1 MTSFKNGLSPSHS
14 VGLDSRPRE
23 LLLHP
28 RDVVHGVE
36 YRADH
41 RQHLHHPHQGG
52 QEAVVVSGEQ
62 QKYGVALEPEPDK
75 GGDVTDQQEPGNVS
89 GGAPPVALRG
99 AHLQR
104 PADPEGEHDAFIR
117 RVGCVSLLLL

>member
-1 MTSFKNGLSPSHS
+1 MTPALASCFFT
-14 VGLDSRPRE
+14 
-23 LLLHP
+23 
-28 RDVVHGVE
+28 HGMSSTVSKIGPTTGSIFTIHT
-36 YRADH
+36 RVD
-41 RQHLHHPHQGG
+41 RKP
-52 QEAVVVSGEQ
+52 VVVSGEQ